1 MIVLIDINRNM
12 SVGIFP
18 STKEAL
24 QYAKAE
30 GILQVTFEKGGS

>member
-12 SVGIFP
+12 TVRIFP

-24 QYAKAE
+24 QYASAE
-30 GILQVTFEKGGS
+30 GILQVTFEKGES

>member
-12 SVGIFP
+12 SVGLFP

-24 QYAKAE
+24 AYARDE
-30 GILQVTFEKGGS
+30 GLKTVAWEFVKG